1 MRGPSCGTLQ
11 ASLKPSDSVDRM
23 KRNIKSV
30 VNELGL
36 ASVSEIESVLK
47 ELAGE
52 VKKRTLFSNLKILE
66 DEKVIFKVLP
76 EENSYGIEGYIPGP
90 NMEVEDDFGVR
101 KIVVGSGLQARDA
114 QEIDWEKFSS
124 RMLDVLMN
132 DMKALQEDLEKTY
145 DDPKT
150 VEMRYFDLSISY
162 HELHRFFF
170 DGYETGFLVP
180 AEALLEEMKGEI
192 DKKEF

>member
-1 MRGPSCGTLQ
+1 
-11 ASLKPSDSVDRM
+11 M
-23 KRNIKSV
+23 KKNIKSV

-52 VKKRTLFSNLKILE
+52 VKKRTLFSNLKSLE
-66 DEKVIFKVLP
+66 EEKVIFKVLP
-76 EENSYGIEGYIPGP
+76 KENSYGIEGYFPGP
-90 NMEVEDDFGVR
+90 NLEVEDDFEVK
-101 KIVVGSGLQARDA
+101 KIVVESGLRVRDTK
-114 QEIDWEKFSS
+114 EIDWKKFSS
-124 RMLDVLMN
+124 RVLDVLMG
-132 DMKALQEDLEKTY
+132 DLKALQEDLEKTY

-162 HELHRFFF
+162 HELHGFFF
-170 DGYETGFLVP
+170 GVYETGFLAPV
-180 AEALLEEMKGEI
+180 EALLGELKGAI